1 MKKTLFWYIA
11 REILLYFFVCFL
23 FFFFIF
29 FVNQILLMAED
40 ILSKKAPLVEV
51 VLLIFF
57 ALPAIIA
64 TSSPFAALV
73 GSLMCLGRFVSDREI
88 LSMNALGVPS
98 GWILVPVLCV
108 GLLISIGSFL
118 TNDILLPAGTI
129 QFNQVYRRILT
140 STPALELESG
150 SVKRNQ
156 NSLVI
161 SGTITNSYMDSIMVI
176 DTDNLGNRRIITA
189 PGAAIKS
196 GTDPAIVMTLEMK
209 DPMVVMMDKSV
220 PGNYDVVR
228 SAALKYNVLMRNI
241 MSNYSGSI
249 TPREMSARDL
259 SRELGLIRQQE
270 QDERTIN
277 MYLMEFHKK
286 FAIPFGA
293 LFFVFLAF
301 PLALSARTNG
311 QSVGFIVG
319 LLFAVFYWAMLIG
332 GQTLGLRL
340 GYNGPVMMW
349 IPNVVILVI
358 ACFSLFRRLF
368 R

>member
-1 MKKTLFWYIA
+1 MKKTLFLYLI
-11 REILLYFFVCFL
+11 REILLYFLVCFL

-29 FVNQILLMAED
+29 FVNHILLMAED
-40 ILSKKAPLVEV
+40 ILSRKAPVLEV
-51 VLLIFF
+51 ILLIFF

-73 GSLMCLGRFVSDREI
+73 GSLMCLGRLVSDREI
-88 LSMNALGVPS
+88 LSMNVLGVSS
-98 GWILVPVLCV
+98 GWIIVPVLCV

-140 STPALELESG
+140 STPALELASD
-150 SVKRNQ
+150 SVTRNQ

-161 SGTITNSYMDSIMVI
+161 SGTITNSVMDSIMVI
-176 DTDNLGNRRIITA
+176 DIDNLGNRRIITA
-189 PGAAIKS
+189 PGAEIKS
-196 GTDPAIVMTLEMK
+196 GTDPAILLTLEMQ
-209 DPMVVMMDKSV
+209 DPMVVIMDNSA
-220 PGNYDVVR
+220 PANYDVVR
-228 SAALKYNVLMRNI
+228 SSSLEYNVLIRNI
-241 MSNYSGSI
+241 ISNFAGAI

-259 SRELGLIRQQE
+259 LRELTEIRQKQE
-270 QDERTIN
+270 DERTIN

-293 LFFVFLAF
+293 LFFVLLAF
-301 PLALSARTNG
+301 PLALSTRTNG

-319 LLFAVFYWAMLIG
+319 LLFAVFYWALLIG

-340 GYNGPVMMW
+340 GYNGAVMMW
-349 IPNVVILVI
+349 IPNLVILIISCV
-358 ACFSLFRRLF
+358 LLLRRLV